1 MLIISC
7 KILIITVIS
16 NETTNELTIYAKL
29 CRNFTI
35 FYRQETVSLFQVL
48 EKLRTCGRWKSK
60 TRVTSSNPRV
70 TSSNPRVTSSNLRV
84 TSSNPQVTSSN
95 PRVRRLKARVA
106 RLKARVGRLKAR
118 VGRLKT
124 RVGRLKARAQAIELD
139 SKQMN

>member
-1 MLIISC
+1 MLIISS
-7 KILIITVIS
+7 KILIITVVS

-29 CRNFTI
+29 CRNVTM

-48 EKLRTCGRWKSK
+48 EKLRTCGKWKSK
-60 TRVTSSNPRV
+60 TRVTSSNP
-70 TSSNPRVTSSNLRV
+70 RV

-124 RVGRLKARAQAIELD
+124 RVRRLKARAEAIELD